1 LGCALY
7 FSPQYVFCG
16 GGYPLFI
23 VSWHNPRHNEVVRDI
38 AVPDVRPFANNVQ
51 PAGGPEHER
60 HSQRV
65 STNPGGPQVFEVNV
79 LGPLLVSHNGVNYS
93 LPGVKLSCILA
104 ALALRANQPVHRDE
118 LVNELALERS
128 KNAANAV
135 QAHVARLRR
144 WLNDTCQARN
154 VLVTSGHCYQLELP
168 PVRVDAHRFVELV
181 ELCWAN
187 EDEPRAVA
195 SSMERALGLWR
206 GDALSDVGDGPL
218 VRSAVDSLHRLRL
231 SAQDTLLDARLA
243 MGDELR
249 VILQASK
256 FIAVDPLRERSWE
269 QLMAALHRS
278 GRHAEAVE
286 TFHRV
291 RRVLANELGIE
302 PGPKLCAQFQE
313 VLSHRAPEPL
323 TASA

>member
-1 LGCALY
+1 M
-7 FSPQYVFCG
+7 
-16 GGYPLFI
+16 
-23 VSWHNPRHNEVVRDI
+23 
-38 AVPDVRPFANNVQ
+38 
-51 PAGGPEHER
+51 
-60 HSQRV
+60 
-65 STNPGGPQVFEVNV
+65 FEVNL

-154 VLVTSGHCYQLELP
+154 ALITSGHCYQLELP
-168 PVRVDAHRFVELV
+168 QVRVDAHRFMELV
-181 ELCWAN
+181 ELSWAN
-187 EDEPRAVA
+187 DDGTKPQAVA
-195 SSMERALGLWR
+195 FTMEQALGLWR

-218 VRSAVDSLHRLRL
+218 VRTAVDSLHRLRL

-256 FIAVDPLRERSWE
+256 FIASDPLRERSWE

-313 VLSHRAPEPL
+313 VLSHRAPAPL